1 MSLPLALLTR
11 LVETKPEDAWAEA
24 ANYAWNLCS
33 QPIVSSTAVTEIT
46 RRDRELGSIDL
57 VLGTSLWDLWH
68 AFPGKV
74 QRTADMLA
82 EKWSRERQGCAVLI
96 LDGLSLRE
104 VPWLLGGATKRG
116 YKVRDACATAAPLPS
131 ETTPFAA
138 AMGFGQRA
146 ALENNAL
153 ARSTT
158 TRLPGGHTECTNL
171 PWTDAARLITADPR
185 WVLWHH
191 WPDNRVH
198 DLSVAGQGISKLAEE
213 VAAQLESD
221 SFWLLVS
228 RLCQGRR
235 LLITSDHGYAASGLF
250 GDVPEDHGRYL
261 KDTFRSGRTAAVSG
275 TQASAA
281 FVPPVDL
288 TIGNHRY
295 VLGRRKWKSPG
306 GYPTLCHGGLSIL
319 EVLVPFI
326 EITRSE

>member
-1 MSLPLALLTR
+1 M
-11 LVETKPEDAWAEA
+11 
-24 ANYAWNLCS
+24 
-33 QPIVSSTAVTEIT
+33 
-46 RRDRELGSIDL
+46 
-57 VLGTSLWDLWH
+57 
-68 AFPGKV
+68 
-74 QRTADMLA
+74 
-82 EKWSRERQGCAVLI
+82 
-96 LDGLSLRE
+96 
-104 VPWLLGGATKRG
+104 
-116 YKVRDACATAAPLPS
+116 
-131 ETTPFAA
+131 
-138 AMGFGQRA
+138 
-146 ALENNAL
+146 
-153 ARSTT
+153 
-158 TRLPGGHTECTNL
+158 
-171 PWTDAARLITADPR
+171 
-185 WVLWHH
+185 LWHH

-213 VAAQLESD
+213 VAAQLDSD
-221 SFWLLVS
+221 SFWMLIS

-288 TIGNHRY
+288 TIGDHRY